1 MGTCTVCQV
10 RARWLRQ
17 FLAIPLSRWTLHI
30 RAQTLGHLANM
41 QTEGLNMSYQCIQV
55 SNHGMLMKL
64 QVKVMRSTI
73 FNAHCLQ
80 QTYCS
85 SHTEKSTYHQSLT
98 MQSIPVSQGV
108 ALEPRGASLMRS
120 RAWPCRTRTRSTR
133 GTKGI
138 VQNSRT
144 GQHLGVLARDSSHRK
159 LLRWLHMQILNYV
172 FFWMLWCYGIPWL

>member
-1 MGTCTVCQV
+1 MGRCTVCQV
-10 RARWLRQ
+10 GARWLRQ

-41 QTEGLNMSYQCIQV
+41 QTEGLKMSYQCIQV

-64 QVKVMRSTI
+64 QVKVMQSTI

-98 MQSIPVSQGV
+98 MQSIPVSQRV
-108 ALEPRGASLMRS
+108 VLEPRGASLMRS
-120 RAWPCRTRTRSTR
+120 PPGPAELEPVPRVGPRESS
-133 GTKGI
+133 KI
-138 VQNSRT
+138 QNSRT

-159 LLRWLHMQILNYV
+159 LLRWLHMNI
-172 FFWMLWCYGIPWL
+172 

>member
-1 MGTCTVCQV
+1 MGRCTVCQV

-55 SNHGMLMKL
+55 SKHGMLMKL
-64 QVKVMRSTI
+64 QVKVMQSTI

-159 LLRWLHMQILNYV
+159 LLSSELC
-172 FFWMLWCYGIPWL
+172 FFWMLWYYGIPLL